1 MQRISALLIGVFL
14 VFICLEDTPAQEMP
28 APVQGIVPKLSIV
41 DKTDEVE
48 PSFVIN
54 LPVAMQLANARPLDI
69 AIAGERIIAAQADL
83 LRARPFGYQH

>member
-1 MQRISALLIGVFL
+1 
-14 VFICLEDTPAQEMP
+14 MP